1 MKKRCMALT
10 LAAVM
15 AFSVTAFGASN
26 PAQNGK
32 WESAYGSGTVSAEK
46 EMYQTLDRSILCAD
60 VTFALPENAQ
70 GKNLYLAMVD
80 TEDWLSDGKAGFLPG
95 SLEEWENNDLKQILN
110 PNEQQIFTVPLTKDL
125 LDLNVVYDGERKD
138 GKSISL
144 VALGGSQYADNLF
157 AEYEDQLLVQDL
169 ISLYYRPDY
178 KNEIE
183 MVPCTI
189 DVTIGADIMQ
199 VDGKSYPLDVP
210 AYINDAGY
218 TMLPMRAL
226 VENLPEE
233 VQKKVIWDG
242 QQRTALLLC
251 GMTTYRL
258 TDGQKEA
265 EKDGQ
270 LWMLKSPLEIKEGRV
285 FLPLR
290 EIVTFWDQSNIQWE
304 NETKT
309 VHISADMVHFLE

>member
-1 MKKRCMALT
+1 
-10 LAAVM
+10 
-15 AFSVTAFGASN
+15 
-26 PAQNGK
+26 
-32 WESAYGSGTVSAEK
+32 
-46 EMYQTLDRSILCAD
+46 
-60 VTFALPENAQ
+60 
-70 GKNLYLAMVD
+70 
-80 TEDWLSDGKAGFLPG
+80 
-95 SLEEWENNDLKQILN
+95 
-110 PNEQQIFTVPLTKDL
+110 
-125 LDLNVVYDGERKD
+125 
-138 GKSISL
+138 
-144 VALGGSQYADNLF
+144 
-157 AEYEDQLLVQDL
+157 
-169 ISLYYRPDY
+169 
-178 KNEIE
+178 

>member
-46 EMYQTLDRSILCAD
+46 EMYQTLGRSILCAD

-125 LDLNVVYDGERKD
+125 LDLNVVYMMEKE
-138 GKSISL
+138 K
-144 VALGGSQYADNLF
+144 
-157 AEYEDQLLVQDL
+157 
-169 ISLYYRPDY
+169 
-178 KNEIE
+178 
-183 MVPCTI
+183 MV
-189 DVTIGADIMQ
+189 
-199 VDGKSYPLDVP
+199 K
-210 AYINDAGY
+210 
-218 TMLPMRAL
+218 
-226 VENLPEE
+226 
-233 VQKKVIWDG
+233 
-242 QQRTALLLC
+242 
-251 GMTTYRL
+251 
-258 TDGQKEA
+258 
-265 EKDGQ
+265 
-270 LWMLKSPLEIKEGRV
+270 V
-285 FLPLR
+285 FLWWL
-290 EIVTFWDQSNIQWE
+290 
-304 NETKT
+304 
-309 VHISADMVHFLE
+309 